1 MRTAGPTT
9 PAAWANSDQ
18 QLVDVGSILGT
29 NGQPVPRDLCG
40 PPGNLDGGPS
50 PLPAGSL
57 NGSIALVSRGICTF
71 ALKSARVKAAGGV
84 GIVVVDNRPGEANPI
99 PVQLDVR
106 GGMIADLDGQQL
118 RAFLAGRGGRTT
130 ARIGGGPRDLAT
142 GRGGVV
148 TSFSS
153 AGLTAFGHLLKPDV
167 GAPGGQIL
175 SATLPSAG
183 GPFAVFDGTSMAAPH
198 VAGAAALLL
207 QRHPNWSPQQV
218 KSALVSTAAP
228 AWADTARTVEAPVLT
243 SGSGEVDLPAAN
255 DPKLFTD
262 PVSLSYSDLNVNR
275 GAVSKSLLLGLSD
288 AGDGAGT
295 WTIEVKAQGA
305 AERRPDRRPRRGHDR
320 SGRRARRSPS
330 PPAPRRAPP
339 PARRTASC
347 CCAAAR

>member
-1 MRTAGPTT
+1 
-9 PAAWANSDQ
+9 
-18 QLVDVGSILGT
+18 
-29 NGQPVPRDLCG
+29 
-40 PPGNLDGGPS
+40 
-50 PLPAGSL
+50 
-57 NGSIALVSRGICTF
+57 
-71 ALKSARVKAAGGV
+71 
-84 GIVVVDNRPGEANPI
+84 
-99 PVQLDVR
+99 
-106 GGMIADLDGQQL
+106 MIADLDGQQL

-142 GRGGVV
+142 GRGGIV

-175 SATLPSAG
+175 SSTLAIAG

-207 QRHPNWSPQQV
+207 QRHPSWSPHQV

-243 SGSGEVDLPAAN
+243 SGSGEVDLLAAN

-275 GAVSKSLLLGLSD
+275 GAVSKSLLLALSD

-295 WTIEVKAQGA
+295 WTIEVKAAVA
-305 AERRPDRRPRRGHDR
+305 AERRPDRRARRDHDR
-320 SGRRARRSPS
+320 SRRRARRSRS
-330 PPAPRRAPP
+330 PPAPRRAPR

-347 CCAAAR
+347 SCAAAP